1 MEERGQTQ
9 QGNDSSRFEYS
20 GDDARAQRGDEVIGV
35 RACDERYDA
44 HDADAVNSSDDG
56 GGADGVSLPLSL
68 QRGDAVHHD
77 DAFVVYFP
85 RFKTKW
91 NPVGFGEIR
100 RAIPVQVVFRVD
112 IASLRSL

>member
-1 MEERGQTQ
+1 MRWRRGQTQ

-77 DAFVVYFP
+77 TTFQNKMES
-85 RFKTKW
+85 R
-91 NPVGFGEIR
+91 GFGEIR
-100 RAIPVQVVFRVD
+100 RAIQVVFRVD

>member
-9 QGNDSSRFEYS
+9 QGNDSSRFKYS
-20 GDDARAQRGDEVIGV
+20 GDDARAHRGDEVIGV

-44 HDADAVNSSDDG
+44 HNADAVNSSDDG

-77 DAFVVYFP
+77 NALGLSQSTFHVSKQNGIPWVLG
-85 RFKTKW
+85 K
-91 NPVGFGEIR
+91 FGVR
-100 RAIPVQVVFRVD
+100 
-112 IASLRSL
+112 